1 MQQASEL
8 EQLKSMTVVVADT
21 GDIDAIAQLKPTEAT
36 TNPSLIL
43 KAATGGKYGH
53 ILEAARSVNETAQE
67 RIDRV
72 LTGFGAAILEH
83 IPGRVSTEV
92 DARLSFDT
100 NATIAK
106 AEVDA
111 RLSFDTNATIA
122 KARRIIGLYEA
133 MGISRERILIKIAA
147 TWQGC
152 EAARVLEAEGIHCNM
167 TLIFCTAQAEAA
179 AQAHATLIS
188 PFVGRIYDWFKAS
201 EGACWDEAA
210 NSGLKDPGVQ
220 SVTAIYKRL
229 KAAGSK
235 TQIMGASFRNKG
247 EILALAGC
255 DLLTISPK
263 LLNELDSSFAVVQP
277 ALTTEGLEATAPI
290 SISEPDFLIALTMSA
305 VASEKLAAGIRSFAV
320 DTEKLQAHLV

>member
-43 KAATGGKYGH
+43 KAATGGKYTH
-53 ILEAARSVNETAQE
+53 ILEAARSVNEPAE
-67 RIDRV
+67 ARIDRV

-83 IPGRVSTEV
+83 IPGRVST
-92 DARLSFDT
+92 
-100 NATIAK
+100 
-106 AEVDA
+106 EVDA

-179 AQAHATLIS
+179 
-188 PFVGRIYDWFKAS
+188 PFVGRIYDWFKAA

-263 LLNELDSSFAVVQP
+263 LLNELDSSFAQVLP
-277 ALTTEGLEATAPI
+277 TLTTEGLEQSAPI
-290 SISEPDFLIALTMSA
+290 SISEADFLLALAMSA

>member
-1 MQQASEL
+1 MQPTSEL

-21 GDIDAIAQLKPTEAT
+21 GDIDTIARVRPAEAT

-43 KAATGGKYGH
+43 KAAVSGGYAP
-53 ILEAARSVNETAQE
+53 ILDAARAVNEDADE

-72 LTGFGAAILEH
+72 LVGFGSAILEH

-100 NATIAK
+100 AAT
-106 AEVDA
+106 V
-111 RLSFDTNATIA
+111 A
-122 KARRIIGLYEA
+122 KARRIIALYEA
-133 MGISRERILIKIAA
+133 QGIGRERILIKIAA

-152 EAARVLEAEGIHCNM
+152 EAARILEAEGIHCNM
-167 TLIFCTAQAEAA
+167 TLIFCQAQAEAA
-179 AQAHATLIS
+179 AQAKATLIS
-188 PFVGRIYDWFKAS
+188 PFVGRIYDWFKAN
-201 EGACWDEAA
+201 EGAMWDEAA
-210 NSGLKDPGVQ
+210 NAGPRDPGVQ
-220 SVTAIYKRL
+220 SVTGIYKRL

-263 LLNELDSSFAVVQP
+263 LIGELESSFAPVSRLLSNDN
-277 ALTTEGLEATAPI
+277 LTPTAPI
-290 SISEPDFLIALTMSA
+290 AISQTEFLTAVMMSP
-305 VASEKLAAGIRSFAV
+305 VASDKLASGIRSFV
-320 DTEKLQAHLV
+320 LDTEKLQALLA

>member
-8 EQLKSMTVVVADT
+8 AQLKSLTTIVADT
-21 GDIDAIAQLKPTEAT
+21 GDIETIAKLKPAEAT

-43 KAATGGKYGH
+43 KAATSGSYSH
-53 ILEAARSVNETAQE
+53 ILEAARAAHETPAE
-67 RIDRV
+67 RIDQV

-92 DARLSFDT
+92 DARLSFD
-100 NATIAK
+100 A
-106 AEVDA
+106 
-111 RLSFDTNATIA
+111 NATIA
-122 KARRIIGLYEA
+122 KARRIIALYES
-133 MGISRERILIKIAA
+133 MGVSRERVLIKIAA

-179 AQAHATLIS
+179 AQAGATLIS
-188 PFVGRIYDWFKAS
+188 PFVGRIYDWFKAA

-229 KAAGSK
+229 KSAGSK

-263 LLNELDSSFAVVQP
+263 LLNELANSYAPVPRVLSADA
-277 ALTTEGLEATAPI
+277 EDGAPI
-290 SISEPDFLIALTMSA
+290 SISQADFLMALAMSP

-320 DTEKLQAHLV
+320 DTEKLQAHLA

>member
-1 MQQASEL
+1 MQQVNPASEL
-8 EQLKSMTVVVADT
+8 AQLKTMTVVVADT
-21 GDIDAIAQLKPTEAT
+21 GDIETIARLKPSEAT

-43 KAATGGKYGH
+43 KAATSGNYQS
-53 ILEAARSVNETAQE
+53 ILSAAKAAPESAQD

-83 IPGRVSTEV
+83 IDGRVSTEV

-100 NATIAK
+100 A
-106 AEVDA
+106 
-111 RLSFDTNATIA
+111 ATIA
-122 KARRIIGLYEA
+122 KARRIIALYEA

-152 EAARVLEAEGIHCNM
+152 EAARVLELEGIHCNM
-167 TLIFCTAQAEAA
+167 TLIFCEAQALAA
-179 AQAHATLIS
+179 AQAKATLIS
-188 PFVGRIYDWFKAS
+188 PFVGRIYDWFKAN
-201 EGACWDEAA
+201 EGATWDEAA
-210 NSGLKDPGVQ
+210 NAGLKDPGVQ

-229 KAAGSK
+229 KGAGSK

-263 LLNELDSSFAVVQP
+263 LMAELDASVSPVTRVLSP
-277 ALTTEGLEATAPI
+277 DTVPPCAPI
-290 SISEPDFLIALTMSA
+290 AITESDFMMALTMSA
-305 VASEKLAAGIRSFAV
+305 VASDKLSSGIRSFVV
-320 DTEKLQAHLV
+320 DTEKLQALLH

>member
-1 MQQASEL
+1 
-8 EQLKSMTVVVADT
+8 
-21 GDIDAIAQLKPTEAT
+21 
-36 TNPSLIL
+36 
-43 KAATGGKYGH
+43 
-53 ILEAARSVNETAQE
+53 
-67 RIDRV
+67 
-72 LTGFGAAILEH
+72 
-83 IPGRVSTEV
+83 
-92 DARLSFDT
+92 
-100 NATIAK
+100 
-106 AEVDA
+106 
-111 RLSFDTNATIA
+111 
-122 KARRIIGLYEA
+122 
-133 MGISRERILIKIAA
+133 
-147 TWQGC
+147 
-152 EAARVLEAEGIHCNM
+152 M

-229 KAAGSK
+229 KAAGSR

-263 LLNELDSSFAVVQP
+263 LLTELDSSFAVVQP

-290 SISEPDFLIALTMSA
+290 SISEPDFLLALTMSA

>member
-43 KAATGGKYGH
+43 KAATGGKYTH
-53 ILEAARSVNETAQE
+53 ILEAARSVNEPAE
-67 RIDRV
+67 ARIDRV

-83 IPGRVSTEV
+83 IPGRVST
-92 DARLSFDT
+92 
-100 NATIAK
+100 
-106 AEVDA
+106 EVDA

-179 AQAHATLIS
+179 
-188 PFVGRIYDWFKAS
+188 
-201 EGACWDEAA
+201 

-220 SVTAIYKRL
+220 SVTSIYKRL

-263 LLNELDSSFAVVQP
+263 LLNELDSSFAQVLP
-277 ALTTEGLEATAPI
+277 TLTTEELEQSAPI
-290 SISEPDFLIALTMSA
+290 SISEPDFLLALAMSA

>member
-43 KAATGGKYGH
+43 KAATGGKYTH
-53 ILEAARSVNETAQE
+53 ILEAARSVNEPAE
-67 RIDRV
+67 ARIDRV

-83 IPGRVSTEV
+83 IPGRVST
-92 DARLSFDT
+92 
-100 NATIAK
+100 
-106 AEVDA
+106 EVDA

-179 AQAHATLIS
+179 AQASATLIS
-188 PFVGRIYDWFKAS
+188 PFVGRIYDWFKAA

-263 LLNELDSSFAVVQP
+263 LLNELDSSFAQVLP
-277 ALTTEGLEATAPI
+277 TLTNEGLEQSAPI
-290 SISEPDFLIALTMSA
+290 SISEADFLLALAMSA

-320 DTEKLQAHLV
+320 DTEKLQAHLI

>member
-1 MQQASEL
+1 MQQLNEL
-8 EQLKSMTVVVADT
+8 EQLKTMTVVVADT
-21 GDIDAIAQLKPTEAT
+21 GDIDTIAKLKPTEAT

-43 KAATGGKYGH
+43 KAATGGSYGH
-53 ILEAARSVNETAQE
+53 ILAAARAARESAEQ

-100 NATIAK
+100 AAT
-106 AEVDA
+106 V
-111 RLSFDTNATIA
+111 A
-122 KARRIIGLYEA
+122 KARRIIALYEA
-133 MGISRERILIKIAA
+133 MGVSRERILIKIAA

-152 EAARVLEAEGIHCNM
+152 QAARILEAEGIHCNM

-179 AQAHATLIS
+179 AQAQATLIS
-188 PFVGRIYDWFKAS
+188 PFVGRIYDWFKAN
-201 EGACWDEAA
+201 EGASWDEAA
-210 NSGLKDPGVQ
+210 NAGAKDPGVQ
-220 SVTAIYKRL
+220 SVAGIYKRL

-263 LLNELDSSFAVVQP
+263 LLGELEASCAPVPRALSS
-277 ALTTEGLEATAPI
+277 EGLEATAPI
-290 SISEPDFLIALTMSA
+290 AITESEFLMSLTMSA
-305 VASEKLAAGIRSFAV
+305 VASEKLAAGIRSFAI
-320 DTEKLQAHLV
+320 DTEKLQAHLA

>member
-43 KAATGGKYGH
+43 KAATGGKYTH
-53 ILEAARSVNETAQE
+53 ILEAARSVNEPAE
-67 RIDRV
+67 ARIDRV

-92 DARLSFDT
+92 DARLSFD
-100 NATIAK
+100 
-106 AEVDA
+106 
-111 RLSFDTNATIA
+111 SNATIA

-179 AQAHATLIS
+179 AQASATLIS
-188 PFVGRIYDWFKAS
+188 PLSLIH
-201 EGACWDEAA
+201 
-210 NSGLKDPGVQ
+210 
-220 SVTAIYKRL
+220 
-229 KAAGSK
+229 
-235 TQIMGASFRNKG
+235 
-247 EILALAGC
+247 
-255 DLLTISPK
+255 
-263 LLNELDSSFAVVQP
+263 
-277 ALTTEGLEATAPI
+277 
-290 SISEPDFLIALTMSA
+290 ISEPT
-305 VASEKLAAGIRSFAV
+305 RP
-320 DTEKLQAHLV
+320 

>member
-1 MQQASEL
+1 MQQVNEL
-8 EQLKSMTVVVADT
+8 AQLKGMTVVVADT
-21 GDIDAIAQLKPTEAT
+21 GDIDAIARIKPTEAT

-43 KAATGGKYGH
+43 KAATGGSYGH
-53 ILEAARSVNETAQE
+53 ILEAARAVNESPE
-67 RIDRV
+67 LRIDRV

-106 AEVDA
+106 A
-111 RLSFDTNATIA
+111 
-122 KARRIIGLYEA
+122 RRIIALYEA

-167 TLIFCTAQAEAA
+167 TLIFCSVQAEAA
-179 AQAHATLIS
+179 AQAQATLIS
-188 PFVGRIYDWFKAS
+188 PFVGRIYDWFKAN
-201 EGACWDEAA
+201 EGACWNETA
-210 NSGLKDPGVQ
+210 NAGLKDPGVQ

-263 LLNELDSSFAVVQP
+263 LLAELETSFAPVPRV
-277 ALTTEGLEATAPI
+277 LSTEGLESTAPI
-290 SISEPDFLIALTMSA
+290 AITESDFLTSLAMSA
-305 VASEKLAAGIRSFAV
+305 VASEKLAAGIRSFV
-320 DTEKLQAHLV
+320 IDTEKLQAHLS